1 MMSTPRVARFRLVLR
16 PRPRLPPVTTAV
28 LCVSDLIDLLTMEVF
43 LSFVPLCF
51 PSSFCGAAFCSF
63 GPTISLKKI
72 RNLFVANGDPMIS
85 RKFADNPFA
94 AKAAETAILLPS
106 KWSSKR
112 FGEGGV
118 VYVGHAS
125 LYSQRKPSASLDVA
139 GKYRTGQPIL
149 GIICNA
155 KCFRFPMDLTH
166 RRTRPPALFLHPPHL
181 FLH

>member
-1 MMSTPRVARFRLVLR
+1 M
-16 PRPRLPPVTTAV
+16 
-28 LCVSDLIDLLTMEVF
+28 
-43 LSFVPLCF
+43 
-51 PSSFCGAAFCSF
+51 
-63 GPTISLKKI
+63 
-72 RNLFVANGDPMIS
+72 ANGDPMIS

-139 GKYRTGQPIL
+139 GKYRTGQRADRKQYRSCQR
-149 GIICNA
+149 II
-155 KCFRFPMDLTH
+155 PMH
-166 RRTRPPALFLHPPHL
+166 NVYISYA
-181 FLH
+181 

>member
-16 PRPRLPPVTTAV
+16 PRPPLPPETTAV
-28 LCVSDLIDLLTMEVF
+28 LCVSDPIDLLTMEVL

-63 GPTISLKKI
+63 GPAISLKKI
-72 RNLFVANGDPMIS
+72 RNLLVANGDPMIF

-125 LYSQRKPSASLDVA
+125 LYSQRKQSASLDVA

-149 GIICNA
+149 GIIRTA
-155 KCFRFPMDLTH
+155 ERFRFVNDLNTP
-166 RRTRPPALFLHPPHL
+166 RNG
-181 FLH
+181 

>member
-1 MMSTPRVARFRLVLR
+1 M
-16 PRPRLPPVTTAV
+16 
-28 LCVSDLIDLLTMEVF
+28 
-43 LSFVPLCF
+43 
-51 PSSFCGAAFCSF
+51 
-63 GPTISLKKI
+63 
-72 RNLFVANGDPMIS
+72 ANGDPMIS

-139 GKYRTGQPIL
+139 GKYCTGQPIF
-149 GIICNA
+149 GIIRNA
-155 KCFRFPMDLTH
+155 KCFRFSMDLND
-166 RRTRPPALFLHPPHL
+166 RRNGTEGFFLRDGHAVL
-181 FLH
+181 YVGKDVWW